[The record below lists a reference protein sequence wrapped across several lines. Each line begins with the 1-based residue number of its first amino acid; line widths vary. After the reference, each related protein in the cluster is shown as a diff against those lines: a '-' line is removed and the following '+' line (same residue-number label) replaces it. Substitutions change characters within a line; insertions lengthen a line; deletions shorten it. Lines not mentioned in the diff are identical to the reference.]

1 MNNTLSGFF
10 LLIAT
15 IIIIVFAYYITII
28 IGKKTNKLMKG
39 RYTQVLERTMIGLNT
54 SITVLKINKKIY
66 IIALQGKTIKLLD
79 TIDESDWSFLTTGD
93 ENSFKIEEKINN
105 LFKNRLSK
113 K

>member
-1 MNNTLSGFF
+1 MNNTLSGLF

-15 IIIIVFAYYITII
+15 VITIVFAYYITII

-39 RYTQVLERTMIGLNT
+39 RYTQVLERTMIGLNI
-54 SITVLKINKKIY
+54 SITLVKINKKIY

-79 TIDESDWSFLTTGD
+79 AIDESEWSFLTTGN
-93 ENSFKIEEKINN
+93 ENSFEINNRINN
-105 LFKNRLSK
+105 LFKNRLFK